1 MKKKKSL
8 LIKIGDFIVDFRY
21 LFLCI
26 FILLGI
32 ISLVN
37 LNNVEIE
44 YDITSYLSDETE
56 TKAGLEL
63 MEKEFGSLNELQV
76 MIEEIP
82 LQEALELKT

>member
-26 FILLGI
+26 FILLAI
-32 ISLVN
+32 VSLVN

-56 TKAGLEL
+56 T
-63 MEKEFGSLNELQV
+63 
-76 MIEEIP
+76 
-82 LQEALELKT
+82 